1 MGFLISFHFLS
12 FLIRPKRQ
20 AKRQASD
27 GNGEVK
33 IEPEEMVF
41 AIMTD
46 KEVYK
51 YKTKEIFEEKLEAI
65 N

>member
-1 MGFLISFHFLS
+1 M
-12 FLIRPKRQ
+12 IRPKRQ
-20 AKRQASD
+20 AKKRAND
-27 GNGEVK
+27 GKGEVK
-33 IEPEEMVF
+33 IEPEEVIF

-46 KEVYK
+46 KDIYK